1 MRTNIDID
9 DELMAATM
17 KYSGKS
23 TKKAA
28 VEEAMRHYNRSMIMR
43 DIIESTRGIG
53 WDDGLG
59 TAERLAQQRQLH
71 AAEEGARYE
80 PEE

>member
-1 MRTNIDID
+1 MKIPMRTNIDID

-17 KYSGKS
+17 KYSGKP

-28 VEEAMRHYNRSMIMR
+28 VEEAMRQYNRSMIMR

-53 WDDGLG
+53 WDDGRI
-59 TAERLAQQRQLH
+59 EEQRRLH
-71 AAEEGARYE
+71 AAGDGSSFDHDQ
-80 PEE
+80 

>member
-17 KYSGKS
+17 RASGKAS
-23 TKKAA
+23 KKAA
-28 VEEAMRHYNRSMIMR
+28 VEEAMRHYTRAMLMR

-53 WDDGLG
+53 WDAPAFEEDGPAFDPG
-59 TAERLAQQRQLH
+59 K
-71 AAEEGARYE
+71 
-80 PEE
+80 

>member
-17 KYSGKS
+17 RASGKA

-28 VEEAMRHYNRSMIMR
+28 VEEAMRYYTRAMLMG
-43 DIIESTRGIG
+43 DIIASTRGIG
-53 WDDGLG
+53 WDAPAFEEDGP
-59 TAERLAQQRQLH
+59 AFD
-71 AAEEGARYE
+71 
-80 PEE
+80 PKK